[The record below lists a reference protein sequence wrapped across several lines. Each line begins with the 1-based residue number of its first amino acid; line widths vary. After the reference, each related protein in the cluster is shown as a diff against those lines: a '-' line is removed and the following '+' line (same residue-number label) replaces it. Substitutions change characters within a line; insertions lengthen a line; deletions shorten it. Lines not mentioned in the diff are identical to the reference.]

1 VETCTIIHYDNI
13 HKIRIRIIATIIL
26 LSLEC
31 DIIPL
36 PKYENNKTNIKRTC
50 FPIEIC
56 LYFLSVAVVSI
67 NGITDGS
74 R

>member
-1 VETCTIIHYDNI
+1 M
-13 HKIRIRIIATIIL
+13 
-26 LSLEC
+26 
-31 DIIPL
+31 IPL
-36 PKYENNKTNIKRTC
+36 PNYENSKTNKKRTW
-50 FPIEIC
+50 FPIEIF